1 MKLINE
7 ATCADKIRTNNEV
20 VLKLK
25 QRIFIA
31 KSTDDIG
38 DIYLPEK
45 KPNNP
50 FDPWSFL
57 PFSSNTIFPESDS
70 DVEKKIRELKI
81 IETWLNFNLEFTRSV
96 IKTMEIKTEALN
108 TLKDFSKSQKDKG
121 LDEFVDAMNKKIIT
135 DFTQISAFKNKAH
148 TEKSVA
154 ETAPT
159 ISTVSTI
166 LPSILTVTFQHF

>member
-1 MKLINE
+1 M
-7 ATCADKIRTNNEV
+7 
-20 VLKLK
+20 
-25 QRIFIA
+25 
-31 KSTDDIG
+31 
-38 DIYLPEK
+38 PEN

-70 DVEKKIRELKI
+70 DVEKKIKELKI

-121 LDEFVDAMNKKIIT
+121 MDEFVDAMNKKIISSSVKNAENWWKSLE
-135 DFTQISAFKNKAH
+135 TQMGNFIDQTMQET
-148 TEKSVA
+148 TEQSLKKKRNVKR
-154 ETAPT
+154 T
-159 ISTVSTI
+159 
-166 LPSILTVTFQHF
+166 PSKGSSKKGSE